1 MKSTKTS
8 TMLFITS
15 SLLVLVLL
23 AAPNA
28 RADETA
34 LASILKERDSILSKL
49 VAEQETRLAQGML
62 FDPAELDSARLALW
76 TFRRDTAKTSDEKIK
91 QQELIV
97 TVYEKQLELVKARYD
112 TGTATRGGIL
122 TATDALLQ
130 AKQTLEELKLAAT
143 PQTPAPAPP
152 EAAPAGKNQPAP
164 NAVTIVIQ
172 KDGSLLFNGKQ
183 TTKDQLAQLLSKTK
197 TINRNDPVLVSMDEN
212 IPVETLNLVME
223 TCRKEGINKISLQT
237 R

>member
-49 VAEQETRLAQGML
+49 VAEQEMRLAIGML

-97 TVYEKQLELVKARYD
+97 TVYEKQLELVKARYT

-130 AKQTLEELKLAAT
+130 AKQTLEELRLTASANT
-143 PQTPAPAPP
+143 P
-152 EAAPAGKNQPAP
+152 APAGKNHPAP

-183 TTKDQLAQLLSKTK
+183 TTKDQLAQQLSKTK
-197 TINRNDPVLVSMDEN
+197 TINRDNPVLVSMDEN
-212 IPVETLNLVME
+212 TPVETLNLVME